1 MLSKL
6 KFLLDIIYRIAKV
19 RKTKPVEKFRSKQED
34 ATQVVTSQDTWKIA
48 DKYSLME
55 FLSKKGKWRTGNL
68 IKI

>member
-6 KFLLDIIYRIAKV
+6 KFLLDIIYMIAKV
-19 RKTKPVEKFRSKQED
+19 RKTKPVEKFRSKYED
-34 ATQVVTSQDTWKIA
+34 ATQVVTSQDRWKIA

>member
-1 MLSKL
+1 M
-6 KFLLDIIYRIAKV
+6 IAKV
-19 RKTKPVEKFRSKQED
+19 RKTKPVEKFRSKYED
-34 ATQVVTSQDTWKIA
+34 ATQVVTSQDRWKIA